1 MRLLLTFSIL
11 LVPLV
16 AFPHNA
22 SADTVTASDNFNRAD
37 GGLGSG
43 WTAVSDG
50 AMSISSQ
57 AVAGV
62 GGATTGDIR
71 TAETYGSDQFS
82 QVEVTSAQLS
92 GGQWVGPAVR
102 MQNGGQDAYLGI
114 YFWNSGSPALMLFV
128 RKAGGWQQL
137 SAATTGPLAAGTQL
151 KLTAVGSTIS
161 FLVNGVQ
168 QLSVTDTTL
177 TGGAPG
183 ILAHDHSTADNWAGG
198 AAGTG
203 GGGTSSYTVGG
214 TASGLSGTLVLRDN
228 GGDDLTVGGNGP
240 FTFATPVAAGAGYQV
255 TVKTSPAGQTCQVTG
270 GSGTIAAANVT
281 NVAVSCTSGGG
292 GTSSYTVGGTA
303 SGLSGTLVL
312 RDNGGDDLTVGGNG
326 PFTFAT
332 PVAAGAGYQVTV
344 KTSPAGQTCQVTGG
358 SGTIAA
364 ANVTNVA
371 VSCTT
376 APADTV
382 TASDNFNRADGGLGS
397 GWTAVSD
404 GAMSISS
411 QAVAGVGG
419 ATTGDIRTAET
430 YGSDQFSQVEV
441 TSAQLSGGQWVG
453 PAVRMQN
460 GGQDAYLGIYFWNSG
475 SPALMLF
482 VRKAGGWQQL
492 SAATTGPLAA
502 GTQLKLTAVGST
514 ISFLVNGVQQ
524 LSVTD
529 TTLTGGAPGIL
540 AHDHSTADNWAGGA
554 AGTGGGGT
562 SSYTVGGTAS
572 GLSGTL
578 VLRDNGGDDLTVG
591 GNGPFTF
598 ATPVAAGAGYQ
609 VTVKT
614 SPAGQTCQVTGGS
627 GTIAA
632 ANVTNVAVSCTSG
645 GGGTSSYTVGGT
657 ASGLSGTLVLRD
669 NGGDDLTVG
678 GNGPFTFATP
688 VAAGAGYQVTVKTS
702 PAGQTCQVTGGS
714 GTIAAANVTNVAV
727 SCTTAP
733 ADTVTASDNFNRAD
747 GGLGSGWTAVSDG
760 AMSISSQAVAG
771 VGGATTGD
779 IRTAETYG
787 SDQFSQVEVTSAQ
800 LSGGQWVGPAVRM
813 QNGGQDAYLGIYFWN
828 SGSPALMLF
837 VRKAGGW
844 QQLSAATTGPLAAGT
859 QLKLTAVGSTIS
871 FLVNGVQQLSVT
883 DTTLT
888 GGAPGILAHDHST
901 ADNWAGG
908 AAGTGG
914 GGGGGGGTA
923 FQATYVS
930 TDAQGIKTYNVTS
943 DDNGPGMQTM
953 RVLAPTNP
961 AAGVAHNF
969 LIVLPVEAG
978 QGTTFGDGIGTM
990 AAANAQ
996 NQYNLTIIE
1005 PGFAIDPW
1013 YADNPNSLSVQYETF
1028 MTQDL
1033 MPWIQQNL
1041 GTTGNEQT
1049 WLIGFSKSGLG
1060 AQDLILKHPD
1070 VFTLAASWDFPA
1082 DMSAYDQYGSAA
1094 GFGTDAN
1101 FQANYRLTQSFVDA
1115 RKAPFVSN
1123 NRIWIGGYQSFQADV
1138 SDYDALLTSEGIKHT
1153 TETPQLMLHRWD
1165 SGWVSIA
1172 LAALYQ
1178 DSVNLH

>member
-1 MRLLLTFSIL
+1 MAAGAGYQVTVKTSPAGQTCQVTGGSGTIAAANVTNVAVSCTSGGGGTSSYTVGGTASGLSGTLVLRDNGGDDLTVGGNGPFTFAT
-11 LVPLV
+11 PV
-16 AFPHNA
+16 AA
-22 SADTVTASDNFNRAD
+22 GAGYQVTVKTSPAGQTCQVTGGSGTIAAANVTNVAVSCTTGPATGASDNFNRAD

-50 AMSISSQ
+50 GMSISSQ

-198 AAGTG
+198 AAG
-203 GGGTSSYTVGG
+203 
-214 TASGLSGTLVLRDN
+214 A
-228 GGDDLTVGGNGP
+228 
-240 FTFATPVAAGAGYQV
+240 
-255 TVKTSPAGQTCQVTG
+255 
-270 GSGTIAAANVT
+270 
-281 NVAVSCTSGGG
+281 
-292 GTSSYTVGGTA
+292 
-303 SGLSGTLVL
+303 
-312 RDNGGDDLTVGGNG
+312 
-326 PFTFAT
+326 
-332 PVAAGAGYQVTV
+332 
-344 KTSPAGQTCQVTGG
+344 
-358 SGTIAA
+358 
-364 ANVTNVA
+364 
-371 VSCTT
+371 
-376 APADTV
+376 
-382 TASDNFNRADGGLGS
+382 
-397 GWTAVSD
+397 
-404 GAMSISS
+404 
-411 QAVAGVGG
+411 
-419 ATTGDIRTAET
+419 
-430 YGSDQFSQVEV
+430 
-441 TSAQLSGGQWVG
+441 
-453 PAVRMQN
+453 
-460 GGQDAYLGIYFWNSG
+460 
-475 SPALMLF
+475 
-482 VRKAGGWQQL
+482 
-492 SAATTGPLAA
+492 
-502 GTQLKLTAVGST
+502 
-514 ISFLVNGVQQ
+514 
-524 LSVTD
+524 
-529 TTLTGGAPGIL
+529 
-540 AHDHSTADNWAGGA
+540 
-554 AGTGGGGT
+554 
-562 SSYTVGGTAS
+562 
-572 GLSGTL
+572 
-578 VLRDNGGDDLTVG
+578 
-591 GNGPFTF
+591 
-598 ATPVAAGAGYQ
+598 
-609 VTVKT
+609 
-614 SPAGQTCQVTGGS
+614 
-627 GTIAA
+627 
-632 ANVTNVAVSCTSG
+632 
-645 GGGTSSYTVGGT
+645 
-657 ASGLSGTLVLRD
+657 
-669 NGGDDLTVG
+669 
-678 GNGPFTFATP
+678 
-688 VAAGAGYQVTVKTS
+688 
-702 PAGQTCQVTGGS
+702 
-714 GTIAAANVTNVAV
+714 
-727 SCTTAP
+727 
-733 ADTVTASDNFNRAD
+733 
-747 GGLGSGWTAVSDG
+747 
-760 AMSISSQAVAG
+760 
-771 VGGATTGD
+771 
-779 IRTAETYG
+779 
-787 SDQFSQVEVTSAQ
+787 
-800 LSGGQWVGPAVRM
+800 
-813 QNGGQDAYLGIYFWN
+813 
-828 SGSPALMLF
+828 
-837 VRKAGGW
+837 
-844 QQLSAATTGPLAAGT
+844 
-859 QLKLTAVGSTIS
+859 
-871 FLVNGVQQLSVT
+871 
-883 DTTLT
+883 
-888 GGAPGILAHDHST
+888 
-901 ADNWAGG
+901 
-908 AAGTGG
+908 GG

-1013 YADNPNSLSVQYETF
+1013 YANNPNSLSVQYETF

-1033 MPWIQQNL
+1033 MPWIKQNL